1 MTWSGGVM
9 WWVMPIV
16 VIAVAATLIA
26 AGLVLMRRL
35 TPGAREDAV
44 AILEHRYARGEIDG
58 DEYRRRRQLLTGE
71 DL

>member
-1 MTWSGGVM
+1 MTSSGGTM

-16 VIAVAATLIA
+16 VIAVAAMLIT
-26 AGLVLMRRL
+26 AGLLLMRWL

-44 AILEHRYARGEIDG
+44 AVLEHRYARGEIDG
-58 DEYRRRRQLLTGE
+58 EEYRRRRHLLTGE